1 MIPWTKGMVEI
12 YSILQMEKWL
22 PFCCLLV
29 EFNEI
34 YWAVRGHPKEGAFK
48 ILRSYLPYEPRYE
61 RFSKIQYIQYPVV
74 EQRFH
79 VVLQTLY
86 LVSDVFSTATW
97 SGDIMLE
104 IPF

>member
-1 MIPWTKGMVEI
+1 MVEI

-22 PFCCLLV
+22 PFCCLLM

-34 YWAVRGHPKEGAFK
+34 HRAVREHPKDSTYK
-48 ILRSYLPYEPRYE
+48 VSRSWLPYELRY
-61 RFSKIQYIQYPVV
+61 RHFSKIQYIHYPVV

-86 LVSDVFSTATW
+86 PVSDIFSTAT
-97 SGDIMLE
+97 
-104 IPF
+104 